1 MENNMKEESIH
12 NLVKVLEQ
20 MENDLD
26 FTVFYT
32 WEEMQKS
39 HHFCPAWDFDN
50 YYYEIQYD
58 NSDELQVL
66 EFHQRDYFNEEG
78 RILSEEEITQM
89 TRDLVEMWADNT
101 LKKEKGIK
109 QMIES
114 DGWQHFTKDDIITS
128 EFNEDVIY
136 SLRTEKLT
144 KEEMIKRYNIKL

>member
-1 MENNMKEESIH
+1 MNKTQLIY

-20 MENDLD
+20 LEDDLV

-66 EFHQRDYFNEEG
+66 EFHQRGYFNEEG
-78 RILSEEEITQM
+78 RILSEEEIIQM
-89 TRDLVEMWADNT
+89 TKDLVEMWADNT
-101 LKKEKGIK
+101 LKKEKGMK

-114 DGWQHFTKDDIITS
+114 DGWQHFKEGNIITS
-128 EFNEDVIY
+128 YFDEDVTY